1 MNCLPSLTISSP
13 SSLFSMQFLNF
24 LTEQFKSK
32 LSCVM
37 FEGTLTF
44 EKFKISEKMVYKE
57 GKFVK
62 EGGQLFVTTLQL
74 RPYPRQDL
82 WKQCLSV
89 GIVLDKWFKNFTVPD
104 SYCNILAQLKQH
116 SELFLPHV
124 HFFVVVILVTT
135 FREVRIE
142 KGNLIGHP

>member
-1 MNCLPSLTISSP
+1 
-13 SSLFSMQFLNF
+13 
-24 LTEQFKSK
+24 
-32 LSCVM
+32 M

-62 EGGQLFVTTLQL
+62 ERGQLFVTTLQL

-89 GIVLDKWFKNFTVPD
+89 GIVLDK
-104 SYCNILAQLKQH
+104 
-116 SELFLPHV
+116 
-124 HFFVVVILVTT
+124 
-135 FREVRIE
+135 
-142 KGNLIGHP
+142 